1 MKNVISL
8 KLDSKTIRVLLEQ
21 AHEKNMLLE
30 EYIKL
35 VVIRRLTKSAWIWY
49 KKDWKDLKLDRV
61 EEYR

>member
-8 KLDSKTIRVLLEQ
+8 KLDSKTIRTLLEQ

-35 VVIRRLTKSAWIWY
+35 VLIRRLTKSA
-49 KKDWKDLKLDRV
+49 
-61 EEYR
+61 